1 MRSLIGHSEDRSGND
16 DTAVAR
22 NVVFVKSICNKSICN
37 KQSALV
43 TFIVLVIVFSTIP
56 CVEANTKKSIFR
68 DMNAVMGNRLGWWIV
83 GRGPGNKGLEELAPK
98 QVARVA
104 LLVFLGC
111 VLLNVL
117 ERIILEWKVPDTS
130 SKQAVIERRIEHL
143 KREAAKLNSPETFAA
158 SAKADRK
165 AIGLEKELARMRH
178 QEVVAKSHFM
188 TRLPHVL
195 RLVGFVMVVMLALV
209 FNKVKVVAY
218 LEPGYLWPLGRWLSF
233 MSGYPSSSG
242 VVGLIPWSIL
252 CHRVTK
258 ALLAR

>member
-1 MRSLIGHSEDRSGND
+1 MGCSKEGEDRAGVGAYDNGL
-16 DTAVAR
+16 AR
-22 NVVFVKSICNKSICN
+22 NVTGPNLR
-37 KQSALV
+37 QSALV
-43 TFIVLVIVFSTIP
+43 AVLLVLVLVFSAIP
-56 CVEANTKKSIFR
+56 CVMAKTGGKRFPNV
-68 DMNAVMGNRLGWWIV
+68 NAAAVKERLGWMV
-83 GRGPGNKGLEELAPK
+83 SPGKAAEQLAPK
-98 QVARVA
+98 QVARMA

-111 VLLNVL
+111 ALLNVL
-117 ERIILEWKVPDTS
+117 ERMVLEWKVPDTS

-178 QEVVAKSHFM
+178 NEVVAKSHVM
-188 TRLPHVL
+188 MRLPHVM
-195 RLVGFVMVVMLALV
+195 RLVGFVLIVVVALV
-209 FNKVKVVAY
+209 FKVRVVAY

-233 MSGYPSSSG
+233 MSGHPSSSG

-258 ALLAR
+258 ALVAR